1 MAADNLTDLD
11 FERLQATDVR
21 DVQVKQCLEREHLA
35 DVARRHVIFFED
47 LLKDETDVLEDAL
60 RDLNAI
66 LLLEELQHL
75 LAVKLLGLCTSNEVT
90 LSGNL
95 AAV

>member
-1 MAADNLTDLD
+1 M
-11 FERLQATDVR
+11 E
-21 DVQVKQCLEREHLA
+21 QCLESEHLA
-35 DVARRHVIFFED
+35 DMARGHVIFFED
-47 LLKDETDVLEDAL
+47 LLKDDTDVLEDAL

-75 LAVKLLGLCTSNEVT
+75 LAVKLLGLCTCNKVT

-95 AAV
+95 AAM